1 MSHICDSFL
10 FWELAGQTQC
20 SAAHHT
26 RELSEDAE
34 REAICVGPGHGG
46 AKARTSLSLLGFRKD
61 NDYVCKVLS

>member
-1 MSHICDSFL
+1 MLRCASHTGTERTWLEIP
-10 FWELAGQTQC
+10 
-20 SAAHHT
+20 
-26 RELSEDAE
+26 DAE